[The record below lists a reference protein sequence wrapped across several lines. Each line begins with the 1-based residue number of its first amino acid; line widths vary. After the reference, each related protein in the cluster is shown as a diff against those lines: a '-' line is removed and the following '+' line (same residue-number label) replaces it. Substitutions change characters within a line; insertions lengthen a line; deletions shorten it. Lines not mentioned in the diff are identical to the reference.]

1 MQFNHNTNGDIM
13 GRLENNY
20 YKTKDFIFK
29 SDKDK
34 RYVDVFNEYG
44 FNFETTKETIYDDTK
59 LATHPSINTT
69 KEYLNMRSKY

>member
-34 RYVDVFNEYG
+34 RYADVFNEYG
-44 FNFETTKETIYDDTK
+44 FNFETTKETIYDDNK

-69 KEYLNMRSKY
+69 KEYLNMSSKY

>member
-44 FNFETTKETIYDDTK
+44 FNFETTMGYISGRRNKKI
-59 LATHPSINTT
+59 
-69 KEYLNMRSKY
+69 